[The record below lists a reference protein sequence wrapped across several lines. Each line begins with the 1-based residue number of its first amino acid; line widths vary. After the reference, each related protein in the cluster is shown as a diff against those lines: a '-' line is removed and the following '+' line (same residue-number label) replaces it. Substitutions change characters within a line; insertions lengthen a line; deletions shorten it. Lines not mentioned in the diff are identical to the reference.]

1 MIKLRK
7 MKNTLLVML
16 VVTLGVMLS
25 TTKRVNASCPT
36 AIAIVGDSIVFTYS
50 AGVPD
55 WTTLTK
61 IRYYASVGGGTSYTT
76 AAPATTATSTTIT
89 VPKPPAVNATTT
101 ITEIILRTPTG
112 SGGSYQWNH
121 ACAINITLP
130 VDLISFEAER
140 EGDNIK
146 LNWATASEEN
156 NNYFEIQKS
165 YDGIV
170 FTPIGYA
177 EGAGNSNTILDY
189 SYTDTDISKVFYRLK
204 QIDFNG
210 EFEYSD
216 VVAVRGSKREAM
228 SVRYFTL
235 AGVET
240 LKERGSLTIT
250 RYSDGSYTKTMVSQ

>member
-50 AGVPD
+50 GGVPD
-55 WTTLTK
+55 WTVLKK
-61 IRYYASVGGGTSYTT
+61 IRYYTSVGSGTSYTT
-76 AAPATTATSTTIT
+76 SVAGTNTASTTIT

-101 ITEIILRTPTG
+101 ITEILLRTPT
-112 SGGSYQWNH
+112 SGGGYQWNH
-121 ACAINITLP
+121 ACAFNITLP

-140 EGDNIK
+140 EEDNIK
-146 LNWATASEEN
+146 LNWSTASEEN
-156 NNYFEIQKS
+156 NDYFEIQKS
-165 YDGIV
+165 YDGEV
-170 FTPIGYA
+170 FTPIGYVD
-177 EGAGNSNTILDY
+177 GAGNSNEVLDY
-189 SYTDTDISKVFYRLK
+189 SYTDSETNKAYYRLK
-204 QIDFNG
+204 QLDYDG

-216 VVAVRGSKREAM
+216 IVVVKGNRREVM

-235 AGVET
+235 TGVET
-240 LKERGSLTIT
+240 LKERGSLIIT
-250 RYSDGSYTKTMVSQ
+250 KYSDGSYTKVMVSQ

>member
-1 MIKLRK
+1 

-50 AGVPD
+50 GGVPD

-76 AAPATTATSTTIT
+76 ATPATTATSTTIT

-140 EGDNIK
+140 EEDNIK
-146 LNWATASEEN
+146 LNWSTASEEN
-156 NNYFEIQKS
+156 NDYFEIQKS
-165 YDGIV
+165 YDGEV
-170 FTPIGYA
+170 FTPIGYVD
-177 EGAGNSNTILDY
+177 GAGNSNAVLEY
-189 SYTDTDISKVFYRLK
+189 SYTDSETGKAYYRLK
-204 QIDFNG
+204 QLDYDG

-216 VVAVRGSKREAM
+216 IVVAKGNRREVM

-240 LKERGSLTIT
+240 LKERGGLTIT

>member
-1 MIKLRK
+1 
-7 MKNTLLVML
+7 MKNTVLVML

-50 AGVPD
+50 GGVPD
-55 WTTLTK
+55 WTGLKK
-61 IRYYASVGGGTSYTT
+61 IRYYTSVGSGTSYTT
-76 AAPATTATSTTIT
+76 SVAGTNTTSTTIT
-89 VPKPPAVNATTT
+89 VPKPPAVSATTT
-101 ITEIILRTPTG
+101 ITEILLRTPV
-112 SGGSYQWNH
+112 SGGGYQWNH
-121 ACAINITLP
+121 ACAFNITLP

-146 LNWATASEEN
+146 LNWSTASEEN
-156 NNYFEIQKS
+156 NDYFEIQKS
-165 YDGIV
+165 YDGEV
-170 FTPIGYA
+170 FTPIGYVD
-177 EGAGNSNTILDY
+177 GAGNSNAVLEY
-189 SYTDTDISKVFYRLK
+189 NYTDSETGKAYYRLK
-204 QIDFNG
+204 QLDYDG

-216 VVAVRGSKREAM
+216 IVVAKGNRREVM

-240 LKERGSLTIT
+240 LKERGGLTIT

>member
-1 MIKLRK
+1 MKLRK

-50 AGVPD
+50 GGVPD

-76 AAPATTATSTTIT
+76 ATPATTATSTTIT

-146 LNWATASEEN
+146 L
-156 NNYFEIQKS
+156 YV
-165 YDGIV
+165 D
-170 FTPIGYA
+170 
-177 EGAGNSNTILDY
+177 GAGNSNEVLDY
-189 SYTDTDISKVFYRLK
+189 SYTDSETGKAYYRLK
-204 QIDFNG
+204 QLDYDG

-216 VVAVRGSKREAM
+216 IVVAKGNRREVM

>member
-1 MIKLRK
+1 

-76 AAPATTATSTTIT
+76 ATPATTATSTTIT

-140 EGDNIK
+140 EEDNIK
-146 LNWATASEEN
+146 LNWSTASEEN
-156 NNYFEIQKS
+156 NDYFEIQKS
-165 YDGIV
+165 YDGEV
-170 FTPIGYA
+170 FTPIGYVD
-177 EGAGNSNTILDY
+177 GAGNSNAVVEY
-189 SYTDTDISKVFYRLK
+189 SYTDSETNKAYYRLK
-204 QIDFNG
+204 QLDYDG

-216 VVAVRGSKREAM
+216 IVVAKGNRREVM

-250 RYSDGSYTKTMVSQ
+250 RYSDGSYTKTIVSQ